1 MKNRNLFIALLSIFS
16 VICAVNIGF
25 TVQRLMTESE
35 LSDLSV
41 DARYKWMKDESNYE
55 GYKRAVN
62 NSLSL
67 GLDLQGGMYVTMQI
81 GVDDVLLGLAGRSV
95 DETFRK
101 AMEKA
106 RQKAK
111 SSQSNFVD
119 VFVEALRE
127 VNPNAKLGP
136 YFGGQSTGLSYNA
149 TDKEVTAKL
158 KAEAEDA
165 VERSFNIIRTRI
177 DQFGVASPN
186 LQKVPGTGRI
196 LIELPGVRDAERVRK
211 LLRGTAQLEFW
222 PTYTI
227 QQVAGSVNA
236 VNERLKQIKASG
248 GDISALPQT
257 AEAKHDSATA
267 HVAKD
272 SVKKDAKDAKIAAD
286 TTKKAG
292 DKLANADAKTDSAA
306 KAPDT
311 SAKAKT
317 GNANEG
323 PLFALLKPLPQDQT
337 SPTSPEIGTAL
348 VSDTAEINRIFNSPD
363 IKRLLPDDLAL
374 LWSAKPQHEKQ
385 ANSLSLIAIKTN
397 RERVAPLG
405 GETITDT
412 RPDKDPNTNQ
422 NIVSMYM
429 NSEGAR
435 IWKNMTTEYIG
446 KSIAVVLD
454 NLVYTYPTVQSVIA
468 NGSSQISGTFS
479 IEEAKDLSNLLKAGK
494 LPAPARIEGEEVVGP
509 TLGAETVQK
518 GMLSFILGF
527 AAVVLFAG
535 LYYKKA
541 GWIAD
546 IALIINL
553 FFIVGISS
561 ALNVVLTLPGI
572 AGIVLTMGMAVDAN
586 VLIYERVRE
595 ELEAGKSLKGAIA
608 AGFRNAFSAII
619 DGNISVFLTGII
631 LFIFGT
637 GPIRGFAVTLMIGI
651 ITTLITGLLV
661 TRLII
666 EYQTRDP
673 EKADMS
679 FGNPAALRFFKSLTI
694 EFIKNRKRS
703 YIIAAALAIL
713 FIGSFAASGFKL
725 GVDFLGGRQYVVQF
739 DKPVDVEQAR
749 TELTGAMENNA
760 PVIKT
765 VGSKNQLLITTNY
778 LYDKQDSDKAVE
790 QALLKGLS
798 FSNANPTILK
808 NTTVGPT
815 VAEDIKSSA
824 TKAVIF
830 SLVIMFIYIFVRFQR
845 WQFGMGAV
853 VSLAFNVLF
862 VLGVF
867 SLLSKLDLPF
877 SVEIDQNIIAAL
889 LTIVGYTINDTVV
902 VFDRIREKIQL
913 EALEE
918 TNQPLDEV
926 FNSAIVDTLSRTLV
940 TAVSTLLS
948 CGILFFFGGEVLQ
961 GFMFAMI
968 LGIVVGTFSSIL
980 VASPVSLDL
989 IKAQGA
995 DIREPKITPTIDP
1008 NSASI

>member
-1 MKNRNLFIALLSIFS
+1 MKNRNLFIGLLSIFS
-16 VICAVNIGF
+16 IICAINIGF
-25 TVQRLMTESE
+25 TTQRLMTESE
-35 LSDLSV
+35 LSEMSIEE
-41 DARYKWMKDESNYE
+41 RYKWMKDEDNFN

-81 GVDDVLLGLAGRSV
+81 GVDDILLGLAGRSV
-95 DETFRK
+95 DDNFRK

-106 RQKAK
+106 RQNAK

-119 VFVEALRE
+119 VFVSALKE

-149 TDKEVTAKL
+149 TDQEVIAKL
-158 KAEAEDA
+158 KTESEDA

-227 QQVAGSVNA
+227 QQVAPSVNA
-236 VNERLKQIKASG
+236 VNEKLKQIKAAG
-248 GDISALPQT
+248 GDISNLPT
-257 AEAKHDSATA
+257 SAPEVKATP
-267 HVAKD
+267 KD
-272 SVKKDAKDAKIAAD
+272 SLVKAD
-286 TTKKAG
+286 TTQKDVVADGSKK
-292 DKLANADAKTDSAA
+292 DTAKTDTA
-306 KAPDT
+306 KA
-311 SAKAKT
+311 SNSKS
-317 GNANEG
+317 NEG
-323 PLFALLKPLPQDQT
+323 PLFSLLKPLPPDQT
-337 SPTSPEIGTAL
+337 SASSPEVGTAL
-348 VSDTAEINRIFNSPD
+348 VSDTAEINRIFRNPEIRS
-363 IKRLLPDDLAL
+363 LLPEDLDL
-374 LWSAKPQHEKQ
+374 RWSAKAQRNDKPNE
-385 ANSLSLIAIKTN
+385 LSLIAIKSN
-397 RERVAPLG
+397 KDKIAPLG
-405 GETITDT
+405 GETVTDT

-422 NIVSMYM
+422 NMVMMYM
-429 NSEGAR
+429 NSDGAR
-435 IWKNMTTEYIG
+435 IWKNMTTEYQG

-454 NLVYTYPTVQSVIA
+454 DLVYTYPTVQSVIA
-468 NGSSQISGTFS
+468 NGSSQITGNFTVD
-479 IEEAKDLSNLLKAGK
+479 EAKDLANILKAGK

-509 TLGAETVQK
+509 TLGAETIQK
-518 GMLSFILGF
+518 GMLSFLLGF
-527 AAVVLFAG
+527 AVVVLFAA

-541 GWIAD
+541 GLIAD
-546 IALIINL
+546 FALIINL

-586 VLIYERVRE
+586 VLIYERIRE
-595 ELEAGKSLKGAIA
+595 ELELGKSLKGAIA

-619 DGNISVFLTGII
+619 DGNVTVFLTGVI

-651 ITTLITGLLV
+651 ITTLITGLMV
-661 TRLII
+661 TRLIV
-666 EYQTRDP
+666 EYQTRNP
-673 EKADMS
+673 ETADIS
-679 FGNPAALRFFKSLTI
+679 FGNPAALRFFKRLNI

-703 YIIAAALAIL
+703 YMAAIVLSMV
-713 FIGSFAASGFKL
+713 FIGAFATMGFKL

-739 DKPVDVEQAR
+739 DAGKSVDVEQAR
-749 TELTGAMENNA
+749 AELTKVFDNNM
-760 PVIKT
+760 PIIKT
-765 VGSKNQLLITTNY
+765 VGNKNQLMITTNY
-778 LYDKQDSDKAVE
+778 LYDQQDADKKVE
-790 QALLKGLS
+790 QAVLSGLA
-798 FSNANPTILK
+798 FTGANPTILK

-824 TKAVIF
+824 TKAVVF
-830 SLVIMFIYIFVRFQR
+830 SLVIMFIYIFIRFQR

-853 VSLAFNVLF
+853 VSLGFNVLF

-867 SLLSKLDLPF
+867 SILSKLDLPF
-877 SVEIDQNIIAAL
+877 SVEIDQNIIAAV

-902 VFDRIREKIQL
+902 VFDRIREKISERTDL
-913 EALEE
+913 
-918 TNQPLDEV
+918 PLDEL

-940 TAVSTLLS
+940 TAVSTLAS
-948 CGILFFFGGEVLQ
+948 SFILFFFGGEVLQ

-968 LGIVVGTFSSIL
+968 LGIIIGTFSSIL
-980 VASPVSLDL
+980 IASPVSLDL
-989 IKAQGA
+989 IKSQG
-995 DIREPKITPTIDP
+995 IRSLSEEEDVPPP
-1008 NSASI
+1008 GMVSAVGTESGQV